1 MHSLTST
8 VLDLILARVCAGCG
22 HPGSM
27 MCDQCARLLQPRPRL
42 RRALDVGDLVSDL
55 RVPVVCSLDYQGP
68 VRQMLNAYKDDG
80 QRSLTPW
87 LAPALLASINH
98 ALITCVSTHQVPTL
112 VPIPTRKSSQRRRGF
127 DHVERLSAAVTRSA
141 SRCHTRRVLRDTR
154 SDPGS
159 KYLSAEDRS
168 THVRE
173 AFSVRGTL
181 PALGTPVILIDDIVT
196 TGATARE
203 ATATLVLAGMNVVA
217 VATIAGTP

>member
-1 MHSLTST
+1 
-8 VLDLILARVCAGCG
+8 
-22 HPGSM
+22 
-27 MCDQCARLLQPRPRL
+27 
-42 RRALDVGDLVSDL
+42 
-55 RVPVVCSLDYQGP
+55 
-68 VRQMLNAYKDDG
+68 MLNAYKDHG

-98 ALITCVSTHQVPTL
+98 ALITCVSTHQAPTFVP
-112 VPIPTRKSSQRRRGF
+112 VPTRKSSQRRRGF
-127 DHVERLSAAVTRSA
+127 DHVESLSTAVTRSG
-141 SRCHTRRVLRDTR
+141 SQCRTRRVLRDTR
-154 SDPGS
+154 GDPGS

>member
-1 MHSLTST
+1 
-8 VLDLILARVCAGCG
+8 
-22 HPGSM
+22 

-55 RVPVVCSLDYQGP
+55 RVPVVCSLDYRGP
-68 VRQMLNAYKDDG
+68 VRQILNAYKDDG

-98 ALITCVSTHQVPTL
+98 ALITCVSTHQAPTFVP
-112 VPIPTRKSSQRRRGF
+112 VPTRKSSQRRRGF
-127 DHVERLSAAVTRSA
+127 DHVESLSTAVTRSG
-141 SRCHTRRVLRDTR
+141 SQCRTRRVLRDTR
-154 SDPGS
+154 GDPGS

>member
-22 HPGSM
+22 LPGSM

-55 RVPVVCSLDYQGP
+55 RVPVVCSLDYRGP
-68 VRQMLNAYKDDG
+68 VRQILNAYKDDG

-98 ALITCVSTHQVPTL
+98 ALITCVSTHQAPTFVP
-112 VPIPTRKSSQRRRGF
+112 VPTRKSSQRRRGF
-127 DHVERLSAAVTRSA
+127 DHVESLSTAVTRSG
-141 SRCHTRRVLRDTR
+141 SQCRTRRVLRDTR
-154 SDPGS
+154 GDPGS

>member
-27 MCDQCARLLQPRPRL
+27 MCDPCATLLQPRPRP

-55 RVPVVCSLDYQGP
+55 RVPVVCSLDYRGP

-98 ALITCVSTHQVPTL
+98 ALITCVSTHQMPTL
-112 VPIPTRKSSQRRRGF
+112 VPVPTRKKPLVGAAIPESTSSNS
-127 DHVERLSAAVTRSA
+127 DWPLP
-141 SRCHTRRVLRDTR
+141 DTPAMPTI
-154 SDPGS
+154 SPS
-159 KYLSAEDRS
+159 LK
-168 THVRE
+168 VRE
-173 AFSVRGTL
+173 MSLSWVMPL
-181 PALGTPVILIDDIVT
+181 L
-196 TGATARE
+196 
-203 ATATLVLAGMNVVA
+203 LVKHRCWVCRTVVPGCAGV
-217 VATIAGTP
+217 

>member
-1 MHSLTST
+1 
-8 VLDLILARVCAGCG
+8 
-22 HPGSM
+22 

-55 RVPVVCSLDYQGP
+55 RVPVVCSLDYRGP
-68 VRQMLNAYKDDG
+68 VRQMLNAYKEHG

-98 ALITCVSTHQVPTL
+98 ALITCVSTHQAPTFVP
-112 VPIPTRKSSQRRRGF
+112 VPTRKSSQRRRGF
-127 DHVERLSAAVTRSA
+127 DHVESLSTAVTRSG
-141 SRCHTRRVLRDTR
+141 SQCRTRRVLRDTR
-154 SDPGS
+154 GDPGS